1 MTTADAL
8 ITNELGV
15 WWTDT
20 PSLPREKV
28 GCIGATENPEHLSQA
43 EELLRQQGCT
53 IAIAPMEGN
62 TWRTH
67 RAVIES
73 NGRPPFLLEPISH
86 PSFEKFDYEILSQY
100 SSSILN
106 LEGDSPN
113 LSRLKNRLSKQNVTI
128 RPLDLNRYEEEL
140 QNIYTLCIQSF
151 KNNFLYTPINATEFI
166 AMHQEIAP
174 LLSSECA
181 FLAECEG
188 QLVGFVFGY
197 PDQKAFVVKT
207 LAVLAEKRFS
217 GLGTLLVETIQQSA
231 RERGFTQA
239 IHALQYENN
248 QSLRISKRFQATIFR
263 RYALFSK
270 KL

>member
-8 ITNELGV
+8 IANELGV

-20 PSLPREKV
+20 PSLPREKI
-28 GCIGATENPEHLSQA
+28 GCLGATENPEHLSQA
-43 EELLRQQGCT
+43 EDLLRQQGCT

-62 TWRTH
+62 TWRPH

-73 NGRPPFLLEPISH
+73 NGRPPFLLEPVSS
-86 PSFEKFDYEILSQY
+86 PSFEQFDYETLSQY
-100 SSSILN
+100 SSSILS
-106 LEGDSPN
+106 LDDEPPN
-113 LSRLKNRLSKQNVTI
+113 LSRLRNRLSERNVTI
-128 RPLDLNRYEEEL
+128 RPLDLDRYEEEL

-151 KNNFLYTPINATEFI
+151 KNNFLYTPISAMEFI
-166 AMHQEIAP
+166 AMYQKIAP

-188 QLVGFVFGY
+188 KLVGFVFGY

-207 LAVLAEKRFS
+207 LAVLAENLFA

-231 RERGFTQA
+231 KERGFTQA
-239 IHALQYENN
+239 IHALQHESN

-263 RYALFSK
+263 RYALFAK